1 MIFPLSVLILL
12 MRSLSVTVA
21 EETTKPCEVMAL
33 EELPSK
39 YATTIM
45 MNIQFG
51 DYPGHT
57 TAIYETIDSNEE
69 KSFMS
74 VMQEEN
80 LKVENH
86 TIPSLLTEE
95 LIWNPVLSGVKNF
108 LHVSSFG
115 ADGFDGIECHADKL
129 PTNGSFINWLFG
141 WDGSHGFPSVTGMLH
156 LGAEYTP
163 GCPTVI
169 NGIEVNT
176 YKGKWNISA
185 WNALLD
191 VKYYWSNLE
200 RWQSTSG
207 RNRSVPVAAVVEGT
221 ATIDGLTE
229 HLKMEMDY
237 SNFVEF
243 EMPPEFFMP
252 KADLWCYGRG
262 MNDKVPEIPSEIS
275 YTEEILLTWL
285 NGEQQLLEVVIPRTV
300 WLDYNKQITRTD
312 YKPLNIGNSGD
323 PFDGKNGFVSQIDDF
338 ATGLSY
344 TVNMDLGNCSIDYL
358 TNDETGTVIIHDGHI
373 HMRNPFFTMNFDK
386 FAFNGVHQDRSVDID
401 AYLRDHQPYGSM
413 SEMPNETNVFF
424 LSSSDFEVQDGANPE
439 RLVPTKLEIYPTEK
453 FNDPFQKLV
462 MNVYHFSKQ
471 SPDFSAYDISPC
483 FMDTEMMHLMVRMGW
498 SEAMDIENTR
508 KLFNDEARFAIT
520 TWGKVTNIRVVNI
533 QFDIDFTNQAFYL
546 IWTVLDYPK
555 NIDIEL
561 QDLPDAIRPL
571 NEIKSNLQ
579 DAVNKGYFR
588 VQVYTNDGKGGRVQS
603 QAEAGSLIELGD
615 RGGSYTHKA
624 KGTYSSGSMAAL
636 GIIMLLLT
644 VGGILALLVF
654 VLKW

>member
-1 MIFPLSVLILL
+1 
-12 MRSLSVTVA
+12 VTVA
-21 EETTKPCEVMAL
+21 EETTEPCEVMAL

-51 DYPGHT
+51 DYTGHT
-57 TAIYETIDSNEE
+57 TAIYETIDNDNIVE

-80 LKVENH
+80 RKVENENY

-95 LIWNPVLSGVKNF
+95 LIWNPELSGIKNF

-115 ADGFDGIECHADKL
+115 ADGFDGIECHADKV

-141 WDGSHGFPSVTGMLH
+141 WDASHGFPSVTGMLH
-156 LGAEYTP
+156 LGAEWTP
-163 GCPTVI
+163 GCPAVI

-176 YKGKWNISA
+176 YKGKWNISV

-221 ATIDGLTE
+221 ATIDGRTE
-229 HLKMEMDY
+229 YLKMEMDY

-243 EMPPEFFMP
+243 ELSPDFLP
-252 KADLWCYGRG
+252 KSDLWCYGRV
-262 MNDKVPEIPSEIS
+262 MNDRVPEIPSEIS
-275 YTEEILLTWL
+275 YTEEILLNWF
-285 NGEQQLLEVVIPRTV
+285 NSEQQLLEVVIPRTV

-312 YKPLNIGNSGD
+312 YKPLNFGNSGD
-323 PFDGKNGFVSQIDDF
+323 HFDGKNGFVSQINDF

-358 TNDETGTVIIHDGHI
+358 TNNETGTVVIHDGHI
-373 HMRNPFFTMNFDK
+373 HMRNPFFTMNYDK
-386 FAFNGVHQDRSVDID
+386 FAFNGVHQDRSVVTD
-401 AYLRDHQPYGSM
+401 AYLRDHQPYGL

-424 LSSSDFEVQDGANPE
+424 LSNYNFEVQDGANPE
-439 RLVPTKLEIYPTEK
+439 RFVPTKLEIYPTEK
-453 FNDPFQKLV
+453 YNDPFQKLV

-483 FMDTEMMHLMVRMGW
+483 FMDTEMMHLMVRMSW

-520 TWGKVTNIRVVNI
+520 TWGKVTHIRVVNI
-533 QFDIDFTNQAFYL
+533 QFDIDLTNQVFYL

-555 NIDIEL
+555 NIDIDL
-561 QDLPDAIRPL
+561 HDLPDSIRPL

-588 VQVYTNDGKGGRVQS
+588 VEVYTNDDNGGRVQS
-603 QAEAGSLIELGD
+603 QAEGGSFRELGD
-615 RGGSYTHKA
+615 RSGSYTYKA
-624 KGTYSSGSMAAL
+624 THSYSSGSMAAL
-636 GIIMLLLT
+636 GIVMLLLT
-644 VGGILALLVF
+644 VVGVLSLLVF